1 MSPDDSKK
9 KSKGHIV
16 LSSHPASHTQAPLK
30 IKWGE
35 KTLKRGDLLLP
46 LSPISKIEMQ
56 LELTQG
62 LTLFTGPWQWQLVCW
77 IPNTFLI

>member
-16 LSSHPASHTQAPLK
+16 LSSHPARHTQAPLK

-35 KTLKRGDLLLP
+35 KILKTEGLLLP
-46 LSPISKIEMQ
+46 LSPTSKIEMP

-62 LTLFTGPWQWQLVCW
+62 LILFTGPWQ
-77 IPNTFLI
+77 